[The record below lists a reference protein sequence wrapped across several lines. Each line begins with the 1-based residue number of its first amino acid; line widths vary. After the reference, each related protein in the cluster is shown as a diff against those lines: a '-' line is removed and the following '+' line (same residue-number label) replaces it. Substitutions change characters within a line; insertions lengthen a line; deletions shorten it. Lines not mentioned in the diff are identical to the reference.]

1 MTVVRSASRGGD
13 SAALSMRGRG
23 GDDRMRSLLR
33 EVVAEANRYSP
44 ATPGD
49 QKCAE
54 EVLCELEVDGARYV
68 LARVL
73 PRARTHTLSPR
84 EREIAALVARGLP
97 SKAIARTLG
106 ISTWTVVTHLRR
118 IFIRFGVNSRAAMV
132 ARLFAEGLL

>member
-1 MTVVRSASRGGD
+1 MTVVRSASRGGEA
-13 SAALSMRGRG
+13 AALSMRERG
-23 GDDRMRSLLR
+23 SDDRMRSLLR

-44 ATPGD
+44 AVPAD
-49 QKCAE
+49 QKRAE

-73 PRARTHTLSPR
+73 PPARTRTLSPR
-84 EREIAALVARGLP
+84 EREIAALVAGGLP
-97 SKAIARTLG
+97 SKAIALRLG

-132 ARLFAEGLL
+132 ARLLEEGHL